1 MKLPGNGS
9 RERGAAYEVHKRGV
23 ARFDYRDPYR
33 VALTMSWP
41 AFSAAALA
49 MLLAINMLFAG
60 LYLVQG
66 GSVANLPPGDILGA
80 FFFSLETLATVGY
93 GVMSPATTYGH
104 IVASAETV
112 AGMAFMA
119 IFTGLLFVR
128 FSKPHSPILFAENAV
143 VANHNGQPTLMIRI
157 ANGGLTMLANVHIR
171 LGVLLQETTTEGSS
185 YRRVSDLKL
194 LRDFNPVFPLTAV
207 LMHVIDD
214 ESPLAGF
221 GRDQIIEHDVRLFL
235 TIVAWDVA
243 LANSVQDIESYDCDH
258 ILFGMRY
265 VDAISRDD
273 MGRTIADISR
283 LSQLEPE
290 PPRL

>member
-1 MKLPGNGS
+1 MRCTN
-9 RERGAAYEVHKRGV
+9 AALRVSICV
-23 ARFDYRDPYR
+23 TPYR
-33 VALTMSWP
+33 LALTMSWP
-41 AFSAAALA
+41 AFAAAALTL
-49 MLLAINMLFAG
+49 LLAINLMFAG
-60 LYLVQG
+60 LYLAQS
-66 GSVANLPPGDILGA
+66 GSVVNLPPGDVLGA

-104 IVASAETV
+104 VVASAETV
-112 AGMAFMA
+112 VGMAFMA

-128 FSKPHSPILFAENAV
+128 FSKPHSPVLFAKNAV
-143 VANHNGQPTLMIRI
+143 VTTHNGQPTLMIRI
-157 ANGGLTMLANVHIR
+157 ANGRLTMLANVHTR
-171 LGVLLQETTTEGSS
+171 LGALLQETTTEGQS

-221 GRDQIIEHDVRLFL
+221 GPQQIIEHDVRLFL
-235 TIVAWDVA
+235 TIEAWDVA
-243 LANSVQDIESYDCDH
+243 LASSIQDIESYDCEH
-258 ILFGMRY
+258 IIFGMRY
-265 VDAISRDD
+265 VDAISRDE

-290 PPRL
+290 PPRP